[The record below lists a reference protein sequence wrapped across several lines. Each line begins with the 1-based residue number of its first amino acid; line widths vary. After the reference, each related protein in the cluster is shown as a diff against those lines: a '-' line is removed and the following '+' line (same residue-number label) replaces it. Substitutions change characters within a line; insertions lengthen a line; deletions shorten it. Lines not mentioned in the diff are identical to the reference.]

1 MKTFKHKQLGRL
13 AIEEKII
20 MWEWKNK
27 MYGIKKIDSRQ
38 TFYTYPEL
46 IENSSDREEVVEK
59 DWIDDAFDMFW
70 WFAYYETPDSSKDF
84 FRRSVEKHAPKQK
97 KFTRNEVRERISREV
112 KLRTNIDY
120 TTMLLDREVMLCDF
134 LKEHGLLLS
143 DE

>member
-1 MKTFKHKQLGRL
+1 MKNGIIKEYLVDKQ
-13 AIEEKII
+13 
-20 MWEWKNK
+20 
-27 MYGIKKIDSRQ
+27 
-38 TFYTYPEL
+38 L
-46 IENSSDREEVVEK
+46 IENSSDREEIIEN
-59 DWIDDAFDMFW
+59 DWISQCVEEIFEYQR
-70 WFAYYETPDSSKDF
+70 WFPYEDEPDYVSIRKIIQ
-84 FRRSVEKHAPKQK
+84 KHAPKQK